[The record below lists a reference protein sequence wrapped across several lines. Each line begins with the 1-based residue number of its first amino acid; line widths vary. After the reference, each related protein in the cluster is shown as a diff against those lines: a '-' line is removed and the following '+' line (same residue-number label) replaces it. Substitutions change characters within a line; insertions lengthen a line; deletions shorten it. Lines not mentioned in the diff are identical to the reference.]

1 MPLLSKAAKII
12 LSIPAQSASSER
24 IFSRLKLV
32 ILKTRTSLNRNRASL
47 LVTHA
52 CRFNLAIRN
61 ESLKEFQMNSFKE
74 FGDLNK
80 IPDNMLILPE
90 IEIQNELEEVEMEE
104 LNQEYNVDEEASF
117 DNQTNDENAAKRP
130 RLTLNLNRLAN
141 ISNSNNNDNNTNND
155 ISVIDSENDT

>member
-1 MPLLSKAAKII
+1 
-12 LSIPAQSASSER
+12 
-24 IFSRLKLV
+24 
-32 ILKTRTSLNRNRASL
+32 
-47 LVTHA
+47 
-52 CRFNLAIRN
+52 
-61 ESLKEFQMNSFKE
+61 
-74 FGDLNK
+74 
-80 IPDNMLILPE
+80 
-90 IEIQNELEEVEMEE
+90 MEE